1 MTWSGFSMT
10 AGRIVARSA
19 AAVVLVLVLC
29 AVGLAGSAI
38 AAEPQIAIAQP
49 HNGEYTKQPL
59 PIFTGTS
66 TDPLN
71 SVTLDIY
78 LGASAT
84 GTPIQSVTL
93 LAPVELGPEEA
104 TWEITPEA
112 SLAQG
117 QYTVVAEQANAQLE
131 TGVSPPVTFTIDT
144 TPPTVTIN
152 AVPTPSKDAE
162 PKLGGAGGVAPGDDS
177 SVSVAIYDGTSI
189 GGTLAASGSAPVEA
203 GSWSYQAPHLPDGTY
218 TAQASQ
224 SDEAGNLGTSGVVT
238 FTVDTTPPVV
248 TIDAVPTPS
257 KDAEPK
263 LGGAGGVAPGDDSSV
278 SVAIYDGTS
287 VGGTLAASGSAPVK
301 GGSWSYQ
308 APHLSDGTYT
318 ARASQSDE
326 AGNLGTSAAVT
337 FTVDTTPPAMTIA
350 TPRNGEVLEVSRPRF
365 SGSAGIASGDLPLIT
380 VKIYEGPSPS
390 GKLLE
395 KLELTPADGEWT
407 TGASGPVLAKG
418 IYTAVAEQSD
428 DVGNTTARTTT
439 FTIDT
444 SSPVVT
450 IERAAF
456 VTRGSELVT
465 GPRPSFSGSG
475 AIGGEDSKI
484 VVVHVYSGT
493 STSATA
499 VRTVEATLSGGAW
512 KSEPVAELED
522 GTYTVQAEQKYTNA
536 TVHAGVSEAVTFTVD
551 ADAPRVTITS
561 PVSGASTSS
570 ASQIISGSASTG
582 EGDLPAVTVELYAGS
597 SVVANSPIEA
607 VTVQASSG
615 SWSAALGGLSTGT
628 YTVQAEQ
635 SDDVGNTAG
644 SEPVTFSIVATST
657 PEATGP
663 APPPPSASFKWIP
676 SAPNTGEP
684 ITLISTATDPTAAIT
699 GYAWAPAGNGVFAA
713 GESSLTTSFATPGPH
728 VVQLRVTDG
737 AGASSVATE
746 TIPVSAA
753 PVPLMQP
760 FPVVRMAGSYNGTGA
775 DITVLT
781 VLAPVGAKVTVTCRG
796 PHCPAKS
803 QAVLAT
809 AAPKSGAGTVVVSFK
824 RFERRLRAGVVLE
837 IWVSKGGEI
846 GKFTRFTIHR
856 GKSPS
861 RIDEC
866 VNPAGNT
873 PIVCPS

>member
-38 AAEPQIAIAQP
+38 AAEPQLTITQP
-49 HNGEYTKQPL
+49 HNGTYTKQPL
-59 PIFTGTS
+59 PVFTGTS
-66 TDPLN
+66 TDTLS

-84 GTPIQSVTL
+84 GTPIQTVTL
-93 LAPVELGPEEA
+93 LAPVELAPEEA

-112 SLAQG
+112 PLAQG
-117 QYTVVAEQANAQLE
+117 QYTVVAEQTNAQLE
-131 TGVSPPVTFTIDT
+131 TGVSPSVTFTLDT

-152 AVPTPSKDAE
+152 AVPTPNKDAE
-162 PKLGGAGGVAPGDDS
+162 PKLGGAGGVAPGD
-177 SVSVAIYDGTSI
+177 
-189 GGTLAASGSAPVEA
+189 E
-203 GSWSYQAPHLPDGTY
+203 
-218 TAQASQ
+218 
-224 SDEAGNLGTSGVVT
+224 
-238 FTVDTTPPVV
+238 
-248 TIDAVPTPS
+248 
-257 KDAEPK
+257 
-263 LGGAGGVAPGDDSSV
+263 SSV

-287 VGGTLAASGSAPVK
+287 VGGTLAASGSAQVK

-308 APHLSDGTYT
+308 APHLPDGTYT

-326 AGNLGTSAAVT
+326 AGNLGTSGAVT

-350 TPRNGEVLEVSRPRF
+350 TPANGEVLEVSRPRF
-365 SGSAGIASGDLPLIT
+365 SGSAGKASGDLPVIT
-380 VKIYEGPSPS
+380 VKIYEGPPPA

-395 KLELTPADGEWT
+395 ELKLTSAEWT
-407 TGASGPVLAKG
+407 TGVSGPVLAKG
-418 IYTAVAEQSD
+418 IYTAVMEQSD
-428 DVGNTTARTTT
+428 DVGNTTTVTRT
-439 FTIDT
+439 FDIDT
-444 SSPVVT
+444 SSPEVT
-450 IERAAF
+450 IDRAAF
-456 VTRGSELVT
+456 VTRGSELVS
-465 GPRPSFSGSG
+465 GPTPSFSGSG
-475 AIGGEDSKI
+475 AIGGEDSR
-484 VVVHVYSGT
+484 VVLVNVYSGT

-512 KSEPVAELED
+512 KSEPVAALAD
-522 GTYTVQAEQKYTNA
+522 GTYTVQAEQKSTNP

-561 PVSGASTSS
+561 PVNGASTSN

-597 SVVANSPIEA
+597 SVGANSPIEA
-607 VTVQASSG
+607 VTVTASNG

-644 SEPVTFSIVATST
+644 SEPVTFSIVASS
-657 PEATGP
+657 EVAGS
-663 APPPPSASFKWIP
+663 APPPPAASFKWIP

-684 ITLISTATDPTAAIT
+684 VTLISTATDPTAPIT
-699 GYAWAPAGNGVFAA
+699 GYGWAPAGNGVFAA

-728 VVQLRVTDG
+728 VVQLRVTDA